1 MKEKCLNC
9 GKEIEVRD
17 DFKMLNLDNNEVQE
31 GNILQFRG
39 LVVDIKEL
47 IRNYGYDLSQVKS
60 MYIDGIRT
68 TRLQS
73 CEVQL
78 EYILEQAEELKLQLE
93 NDDMKKYEDNLED
106 LQRDGGNYYQIRRI
120 SCTFI

>member
-68 TRLQS
+68 TRL
-73 CEVQL
+73 
-78 EYILEQAEELKLQLE
+78 
-93 NDDMKKYEDNLED
+93 
-106 LQRDGGNYYQIRRI
+106 
-120 SCTFI
+120 